1 MRNPF
6 GIDLKIDMKKEGG
19 QIVRDYL
26 LILLGTLI
34 TAFSFTAFFLPHDL
48 APGGVTGVATIL
60 ANYVPLG
67 VGFLSFII
75 NVPLF
80 VMGWRSVGWR
90 FALRSFVAMMLLS
103 LFIDVLPSPDL
114 TGDALLAAV
123 FGGVLLGV
131 GLGLVVR
138 AGATTGGTDMAAKL
152 IHRHL
157 SFASIPAILLAVDT
171 AVVLAAALVFGM
183 EAGFYALIALFV
195 SSKAMDAVIK
205 GFNTA
210 MQFLII
216 TSQPEEIVRRIHTEL
231 DRGCTQLEARG
242 TYSGEPVGALLCV
255 LPRMEA
261 AGLKKIVAETDPD
274 AFVTVSDVHEAL
286 GEGFTGMDGE
296 ARDKSTRRPERK

>member
-1 MRNPF
+1 MTIPKV
-6 GIDLKIDMKKEGG
+6 DLKKESRML
-19 QIVRDYL
+19 IRDYL
-26 LILLGTLI
+26 LILLGALI

-48 APGGVTGVATIL
+48 APGGVTGIATVI
-60 ANYVPLG
+60 AHYVPLG
-67 VGFLSFII
+67 VGFLSFLI

-90 FALRSFVAMMLLS
+90 FALRSFVAMLLLS
-103 LFIDVLPSPDL
+103 LLIDLLPSPDL
-114 TGDALLAAV
+114 TGDALLGAV

-157 SFASIPAILLAVDT
+157 SFASIPAILLAVDA
-171 AVVLAAALVFGM
+171 AVVLLAALVFGM

-195 SSKAMDAVIK
+195 SSRAMDMVIK

-216 TSQPEEIVRRIHTEL
+216 TSKPGEIVHRIHTEL

-242 TYSGEPVGALLCV
+242 TYSGEPVGTLLCV
-255 LPRMEA
+255 LSRMEA
-261 AGLKKIVAETDPD
+261 AGLKKIVAECDPH
-274 AFVTVSDVHEAL
+274 AFVTVYDVHEAL
-286 GEGFTGMDGE
+286 GEGFMGMDGE
-296 ARDKSTRRPERK
+296 SREHGR